1 MSKENLGKPRPLW
14 RVIFLSLAT
23 GMLYY
28 GWYKYII
35 QEELKRYNGYG
46 W

>member
-14 RVIFLSLAT
+14 RVIVLSVAT

-28 GWYKYII
+28 GWNAPYRLFID
-35 QEELKRYNGYG
+35 
-46 W
+46 